1 MINFKHPIVNRENA
15 RHNFTKVGIIALAI
29 PTIVIS
35 MTTPVAAETTKET
48 KTIKQEN
55 NVKELDTMIVTAKK
69 GTDNRLN
76 RLAGTQTDPTYKSDF
91 KTLDPV
97 TINTISQQDLDTV
110 KFTDPYQVL
119 ARVPGVSLSRN
130 LRFPNGGRSY
140 TVNLMDGISV
150 RDPLRGKVTDIIN
163 FDQDEIQRIE
173 VTKGPASALFPSNA
187 FGGVINVITKDPP
200 EKAVRRVWME
210 GGANDTNH
218 RLRGGGSMAG
228 KLTDLGYSDLGYRL
242 SFNIWDVPSWRTNTM
257 QSREVGSG
265 KLAYQINDDS
275 KLTFR
280 GEYIHSITSE
290 GNSLTGKQ
298 FKDNSQQASGYS
310 SYSDTDIMTYY
321 LDYENKVSEDGFL
334 KASYGVRNDKG
345 FGFAS
350 FSGPAD
356 NNYLDMDGKVA
367 YRHHFNPLDSY
378 FTIGLETVNGNDNTK
393 SYNNNLANPLKSG
406 DKLIQ
411 HFSVDKFQAS
421 PFSQL
426 EVSPLPWMHLTAG
439 ARYDDITYDADNK
452 LMNKNTTSH
461 YTHFSPKSGLTLDL
475 PWQQKLW
482 FNYSFGFAPPTPN
495 LLFTNTIPD
504 ANLKSE
510 IAENREVGLRGSL
523 LESFNQKLDYEI
535 AYYNTDVTDYI
546 VNQYL
551 YTDKRT
557 RLDVNKSVNAGKV
570 NLQGLETSIRYSPIK
585 YLRFE
590 VAHTYS
596 VNKYRQFIDGVNDY
610 SGNIVAQSPT
620 HNVNARMTISPI
632 KKLNIE
638 FEAIAMTDYYTN
650 ANNNLDPSGT
660 YQHPVM
666 LNLRTSY
673 EVGPAEL
680 WLHALNLTNAQAA
693 RVASAA
699 RGTVTRAYSAIED
712 PLTIYGGVA
721 FKF

>member
-1 MINFKHPIVNRENA
+1 M
-15 RHNFTKVGIIALAI
+15 
-29 PTIVIS
+29 
-35 MTTPVAAETTKET
+35 
-48 KTIKQEN
+48 
-55 NVKELDTMIVTAKK
+55 
-69 GTDNRLN
+69 
-76 RLAGTQTDPTYKSDF
+76 
-91 KTLDPV
+91 
-97 TINTISQQDLDTV
+97 
-110 KFTDPYQVL
+110 
-119 ARVPGVSLSRN
+119 
-130 LRFPNGGRSY
+130 
-140 TVNLMDGISV
+140 
-150 RDPLRGKVTDIIN
+150 
-163 FDQDEIQRIE
+163 
-173 VTKGPASALFPSNA
+173 
-187 FGGVINVITKDPP
+187 
-200 EKAVRRVWME
+200 
-210 GGANDTNH
+210 
-218 RLRGGGSMAG
+218 
-228 KLTDLGYSDLGYRL
+228 
-242 SFNIWDVPSWRTNTM
+242 
-257 QSREVGSG
+257 
-265 KLAYQINDDS
+265 
-275 KLTFR
+275 
-280 GEYIHSITSE
+280 
-290 GNSLTGKQ
+290 
-298 FKDNSQQASGYS
+298 
-310 SYSDTDIMTYY
+310 
-321 LDYENKVSEDGFL
+321 
-334 KASYGVRNDKG
+334 
-345 FGFAS
+345 
-350 FSGPAD
+350 
-356 NNYLDMDGKVA
+356 
-367 YRHHFNPLDSY
+367 
-378 FTIGLETVNGNDNTK
+378 
-393 SYNNNLANPLKSG
+393 
-406 DKLIQ
+406 
-411 HFSVDKFQAS
+411 
-421 PFSQL
+421 
-426 EVSPLPWMHLTAG
+426 
-439 ARYDDITYDADNK
+439 
-452 LMNKNTTSH
+452 
-461 YTHFSPKSGLTLDL
+461 
-475 PWQQKLW
+475 
-482 FNYSFGFAPPTPN
+482 
-495 LLFTNTIPD
+495 LFTNTIPD

-570 NLQGLETSIRYSPIK
+570 NLQGLETRIRYSPIK

-699 RGTVTRAYSAIED
+699 RGTVTRAYSGIED